1 MANKRTLKKNIN
13 SLVFDVIDECIYVQ
27 EINPEKFDACEKL
40 IDQAVQYYNDALA
53 KVNAAKV
60 KKDFRAISDEL
71 DSHAEK
77 FIEGLNNLNL

>member
-13 SLVFDVIDECIYVQ
+13 SLVFDVIDECIYIQ

-53 KVNAAKV
+53 KVNAARV
-60 KKDFRAISDEL
+60 KKDFRAISVDL